1 MPRLKN
7 RAYQQV
13 CLLFSLSLAALS
25 SCERAAPE
33 PSFMVAS
40 SLSNA
45 LSQWAQEREQRAEP
59 SLSWQGAGS
68 QRITQWMKGGARP
81 TVAIL
86 AARSQVESLREA
98 GLVSWELEL
107 GCTALALVRRS
118 PRVTPQERG
127 ALSEEVWRDWGLGLS
142 RDARLAI
149 AAEEVPLGHYSE
161 QLLSRSV
168 AKFGPMWGERARG
181 ALRSRP
187 LSAGATLALLRA
199 GEVDAALLYMS
210 SRSAAQ
216 RREYDWRACPRSLS
230 PQPRYIAVGS
240 QAEGRALA
248 ERLRRWI
255 LARPELG
262 MSVCNEA
269 GAGER

>member
-1 MPRLKN
+1 
-7 RAYQQV
+7 
-13 CLLFSLSLAALS
+13 
-25 SCERAAPE
+25 
-33 PSFMVAS
+33 MVAS
-40 SLSNA
+40 SLSSA
-45 LSQWAQEREQRAEP
+45 LNQWAQERAQRAELA
-59 SLSWQGAGS
+59 LSWQGAGS
-68 QRITQWMKGGARP
+68 QRVAQWMKGGARP

-86 AARSQVESLREA
+86 AARSQVESLRQA
-98 GLVSWELEL
+98 GLISWELEL

-118 PRVTPQERG
+118 PRATPQERG
-127 ALSEEVWRDWGLGLS
+127 ALSEEAWRDWGLALT
-142 RDARLAI
+142 REARLAI
-149 AAEEVPLGHYSE
+149 AAEEVPLGYYSE

-168 AKFGPMWGERARG
+168 AKFGPKWGERARG

-187 LSAGATLALLRA
+187 LSAGATLALLQT

-210 SRSAAQ
+210 SRPGAQ
-216 RREYDWRACPRSLS
+216 RGEFDWRACPQRLS

-248 ERLRRWI
+248 ERLRRWL

-262 MSVCNEA
+262 VSVCTEV